1 MPMTSPYLDPQAITP
16 SHFRDVA
23 VAVGDLLDSRLD
35 VLLLP
40 GEAVLPLE
48 AAARSLGAPGV
59 RALNLVTSVY
69 GATFGKWL
77 EEGGATVVSLS
88 APKGKPV
95 DPDEVRRA
103 FEVNPDIS
111 LVSFVHVEAISGIRN
126 DAQAICAIAREHG
139 AVVILD
145 AVASSGADPVF
156 IDEWGVDVAVI
167 GPQKALAGP
176 AGISIATVSERAWAA
191 MTKNSRAPRT
201 SILSLLDWRERWID
215 VNYATIPVLV
225 APLEV
230 LALEAAVHRVRDEGL
245 SHVEKRHH
253 AAAAASRA
261 GALVLGLLP
270 FASEGDAAS
279 VVTTLRSPAGADA
292 RDVVREALADGPVAL
307 SAGFGDLAS
316 DVIRV
321 DHTGQR
327 AQLDVV
333 LNALSAL
340 ARALGIEETSPEKV
354 ASAHD
359 AAKAVWAD
367 RFADTTA

>member
-1 MPMTSPYLDPQAITP
+1 MTSSYLDPEAITP

-23 VAVGDLLDSRLD
+23 VGVGDLLDSRLD

-48 AAARSLGAPGV
+48 AAARSLSGPGV

-69 GATFGKWL
+69 GATLGKWL

-88 APKGKPV
+88 APRGEPV

-103 FEVNPDIS
+103 FNANPDIS

-126 DAQAICAIAREHG
+126 DAQAICAIAHEYG
-139 AVVILD
+139 ALVILD

-156 IDEWGVDVAVI
+156 IDDWGVDVAVI

-176 AGISIATVSERAWAA
+176 AGISVATVSERAWATMA
-191 MTKNSRAPRT
+191 ANPRAPRT
-201 SILSLLDWRERWID
+201 SMLSLLDWRERWID
-215 VNYATIPVLV
+215 LNYASIPVIV

-230 LALEAAVHRVRDEGL
+230 LALEAAVQRVRDEGL
-245 SHVEKRHH
+245 AHVEKRHH

-261 GALVLGLLP
+261 GALALGLTL
-270 FASEGDAAS
+270 FAPVEYAAS
-279 VVTTLRSPAGADA
+279 VVTTLRSPADADA
-292 RDVVREALADGPVAL
+292 RDVVREALVDGPVAL

-327 AQLDVV
+327 AQLEVV
-333 LNALSAL
+333 LDALSAL
-340 ARALGIEETSPEKV
+340 ARALGIQDASPEKV
-354 ASAHD
+354 ATALEAASA
-359 AAKAVWAD
+359 AWAD
-367 RFADTTA
+367 YFVDATA